1 LSLTTRVLVGLIA
14 GLGAGALISALDV
27 PALDT
32 TVNWISV
39 LGLVWVNG
47 LRMTI
52 VPLVMAG
59 LIVGAASARDA
70 RSLGRLGGRALLI
83 FILLLTAAATFTVF
97 VGPALM
103 SLLPIDP
110 AAAAALRA
118 NTAQAAAAAGVQPAA
133 SGFPD
138 FRQWFVDLVPSNPV
152 RAAAD
157 GGMLAIIV
165 FSLAIGIAITRIG
178 TEERATVVGF
188 FRGLFDSMLVLIR
201 WVLEL
206 APIGVFAL
214 ALPLASTLGL
224 AAAGAV
230 VYYVIIV
237 VGMCCLFIALLYPI
251 ASIVGRVSVAQFA
264 RGVAPAQAVAI
275 SARSSLASLPAMIQG
290 GEKQLGFPLEIR
302 NFFLPLSASTFRV
315 GGAIGI
321 ITGVLFVARLYGV
334 DLAPVQLATVAL
346 TTVLITFSIPGVP
359 AGSILVMAPV
369 LISVGLPAEGIGIL
383 LGVDTIP
390 DMFRTTTNVTGTMT
404 AATILA
410 DRERRAEPSTA
421 PVSDVTPQP
430 TPIEHPIVPLEDP
443 TPS

>member
-1 LSLTTRVLVGLIA
+1 MSLTTRVLVGLIA
-14 GLGAGALISALDV
+14 GLGVGALISALDV
-27 PALDT
+27 AALDT
-32 TVNWISV
+32 TVSWISV
-39 LGLVWVNG
+39 LGLVWVNA

-70 RSLGRLGGRALLI
+70 RSLGRLGGRALVI
-83 FILLLTAAATFTVF
+83 FLVLLTAAATFTVF

-103 SLLPIDP
+103 GLLPIDP
-110 AAAAALRA
+110 TAAAALRA
-118 NTAQAAAAAGVQPAA
+118 NTAQAMAAAGVQPAA
-133 SGFPD
+133 TGFPD

-178 TEERATVVGF
+178 AEERATLIGF

-237 VGMCCLFIALLYPI
+237 VGLSCLFIALLYPI
-251 ASIVGRVSVAQFA
+251 ASIVGRVSIAQFA

-290 GEKQLGFPLEIR
+290 GEKQLGFPVEIR
-302 NFFLPLSASTFRV
+302 NFFLPLSASTFRI

-359 AGSILVMAPV
+359 AGSILIMAPV

-410 DRERRAEPSTA
+410 DRERRAEPSSA
-421 PVSDVTPQP
+421 AEPDAMPQP
-430 TPIEHPIVPLEDP
+430 TPIETPMVSVEDP
-443 TPS
+443 TTS